1 MLQEWAVLFFG
12 SGKGRFQ
19 GCIRRT
25 RAA

>member
-1 MLQEWAVLFFG
+1 MFEG
-12 SGKGRFQ
+12 FQ

>member
-1 MLQEWAVLFFG
+1 MFLVCFMFEG
-12 SGKGRFQ
+12 FQ